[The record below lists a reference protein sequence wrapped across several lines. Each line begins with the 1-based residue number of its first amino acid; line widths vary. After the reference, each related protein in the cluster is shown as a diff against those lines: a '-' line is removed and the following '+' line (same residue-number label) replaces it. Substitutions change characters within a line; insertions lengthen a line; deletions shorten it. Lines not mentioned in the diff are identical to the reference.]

1 MSIMPQ
7 GINNNNNSHD
17 NSLASRRLAERFIF
31 IKLAY
36 NIFAQNTIIS
46 YKLFSSSKDRYK

>member
-1 MSIMPQ
+1 MRIMPK
-7 GINNNNNSHD
+7 GTNNNNNSHD
-17 NSLASRRLAERFIF
+17 NPLASRHLAERFILT
-31 IKLAY
+31 KLAY